1 LYEDLRPVLWKLRG
15 FYEVKMR
22 IEEDKMRVKNG
33 EKPRLES
40 HTESW
45 RWQLAYQ
52 IARTQNRYS
61 KNKRLN
67 DFLEDVKIGVFTGKD
82 RNNKIKNSSWEY
94 FDLLVIA
101 AVWAEFEFR
110 TNKTKTLPL

>member
-1 LYEDLRPVLWKLRG
+1 
-15 FYEVKMR
+15 
-22 IEEDKMRVKNG
+22 
-33 EKPRLES
+33 
-40 HTESW
+40 
-45 RWQLAYQ
+45 
-52 IARTQNRYS
+52 
-61 KNKRLN
+61 
-67 DFLEDVKIGVFTGKD
+67 LEDVKIGVFTGKD